1 MNSPRYRNPHSAS
14 RESLAALRAFRLDGL
29 PALAHAQGFP
39 PELTVRA
46 RWDGRTQSSSIATAR
61 SRRSFWLP
69 RIAGLLAFGA
79 LAFGIFVAARDTC
92 TRREPA
98 AGGSYSRSTLAPITA
113 SDTASTSPR
122 DGGCKRSP
130 GGFGQSKTRS
140 VSPGGRS
147 DGFSG
152 AGSLAPCCL

>member
-29 PALAHAQGFP
+29 AALAALAHAQGFP
-39 PELTVRA
+39 PEFTVRA

-61 SRRSFWLP
+61 SRRSSWLP

-79 LAFGIFVAARDTC
+79 LAFGIFLAGSDTC

-113 SDTASTSPR
+113 SGTASTSPR
-122 DGGCKRSP
+122 AGGCKRSP
-130 GGFGQSKTRS
+130 GGFGQSKTT
-140 VSPGGRS
+140 P
-147 DGFSG
+147 
-152 AGSLAPCCL
+152 